1 MRIDSLHYEYL
12 INGYQLNQLKQLK
25 KSDTELIDQQMLK
38 LENLLKLMQATG
50 DAPRVDNLNFV
61 NLQVLQSITGVFS
74 KEVQN

>member
-1 MRIDSLHYEYL
+1 
-12 INGYQLNQLKQLK
+12 
-25 KSDTELIDQQMLK
+25 MLK

-74 KEVQN
+74 KEVQNQIAELDSVQTSSGKELSECAGQLM